1 MRFMRIRAVLGAVL
15 GTGLLAVA
23 STAGAV
29 VLSAGPAVA
38 GTGVPE
44 RGVSVP
50 NGQLFG
56 VAATSASNA
65 WTVGRFATTVVSQAL
80 AIHCC

>member
-1 MRFMRIRAVLGAVL
+1 MRFVRTRAILGA
-15 GTGLLAVA
+15 GLLAA
-23 STAGAV
+23 AGAAAGIV
-29 VLSAGPAVA
+29 MSAGPAAA

-44 RGVSVP
+44 QGVSVP

-65 WTVGRFATTVVSQAL
+65 WAVGSDLGGTILQHWNGTVWK
-80 AIHCC
+80 